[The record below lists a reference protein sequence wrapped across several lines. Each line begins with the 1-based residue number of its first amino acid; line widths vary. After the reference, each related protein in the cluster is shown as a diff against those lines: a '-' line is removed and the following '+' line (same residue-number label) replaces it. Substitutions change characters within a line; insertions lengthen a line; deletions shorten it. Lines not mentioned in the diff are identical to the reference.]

1 MFTSIV
7 GGLSAYNIIFVMK
20 SYLIKPHHASIKYE
34 KKKIFKMKI
43 TPIKNLMSVLINFTG
58 VKDVSKCKFDW
69 R

>member
-1 MFTSIV
+1 MQALNTR
-7 GGLSAYNIIFVMK
+7 
-20 SYLIKPHHASIKYE
+20 

-43 TPIKNLMSVLINFTG
+43 TPIKNLMPVLINFTG